1 MNEEKIINFLFEM
14 ATLRRIT
21 RAHSQL
27 IGEASDNVSDHSF
40 RVAIIGMILAKLENC
55 DENKV
60 MKMCLFH
67 DIAEARTGD
76 ANFINKLYGSL
87 REEEA
92 IKDQLEELPIAG
104 EARDILKEYNE
115 RKSKESVV
123 SKDADNL
130 DQMLLQ
136 QEYFYKDG
144 KNSKIWQNHTEQFLK
159 TETAKKIA
167 RRLREANPF
176 EWLYQLAEKKTDEKV
191 VR

>member
-14 ATLRRIT
+14 ATLRRII
-21 RAHSQL
+21 RSHNQL
-27 IGEASDNVSDHSF
+27 IDGANDNISDHSF

-76 ANFINKLYGSL
+76 ANFINKLYGTL

-92 IKDQLEELPIAG
+92 INDQLEGLPIADEVG
-104 EARDILKEYNE
+104 GMLKEYNE
-115 RKSKESVV
+115 RKSTESIV

-144 KNSKIWQNHTEQFLK
+144 KNLKVWQMHTERFLR
-159 TETAKKIA
+159 TESAKKIA
-167 RRLREANPF
+167 WRLREANPF
-176 EWLYQLAEKKTDEKV
+176 EWLYQLAEKKTDEKID
-191 VR
+191 R

>member
-1 MNEEKIINFLFEM
+1 MNEEKIVNFLFEI

-27 IGEASDNVSDHSF
+27 IDGAKDNIADHSF
-40 RVAIIGMILAKLENC
+40 RVAMIGMILAEMEGC
-55 DENKV
+55 DKNKV
-60 MKMCLFH
+60 MKMGLFH
-67 DIAEARTGD
+67 DMAEARIGD
-76 ANFINKLYGSL
+76 ANFINKLYGTL

-92 IKDQLEELPIAG
+92 TKDQLEGLPIAG
-104 EARDILKEYNE
+104 EVGDILKEYNE

-136 QEYFYKDG
+136 QEYFYKDE
-144 KNSKIWQNHTEQFLK
+144 KNSKIWQDHTERFLK
-159 TETAKKIA
+159 TESAKKLA
-167 RRLREANPF
+167 RRLRETNPF

-191 VR
+191 IR

>member
-21 RAHSQL
+21 RSHSQL
-27 IGEASDNVSDHSF
+27 IDGASDNISDHSF
-40 RVAIIGMILAKLENC
+40 RVAIIGIILAELEKC
-55 DENKV
+55 DKNKV

-76 ANFINKLYGSL
+76 ANFINKLYGTL

-92 IKDQLEELPIAG
+92 IGDQLDGLPIAG
-104 EARDILKEYNE
+104 EVSDILKEYNE
-115 RKSKESVV
+115 RKSKEAIV

-136 QEYFYKDG
+136 QEYFYKDE
-144 KNSKIWQNHTEQFLK
+144 KNSKIWQDHTERFLK
-159 TETAKKIA
+159 TEAAKNIA
-167 RRLREANPF
+167 RRLRETNPF
-176 EWLYQLAEKKTDEKV
+176 EWLYQLAEKKADEKIS
-191 VR
+191 R